1 MRHPS
6 TAEVEEIAADLNIS
20 FTDEELTDYVQIV
33 SDTIGLLERVE
44 EIPKPNHPPTTY
56 EHDRGPGY
64 RPDDEEDPH
73 NAWITKCEIKGD
85 GDGPLSGMTVGLKDN
100 VSLAG
105 IEMTNGS
112 VVMEGYVPD
121 ADATI
126 VSRLLDAG
134 STITGK
140 TNMWSFSAGASDF
153 GPAQNPA
160 APDCTV
166 GGSSSGSAA
175 AVAAGEVD
183 IGIGGDQGGSIRMP
197 ASFAGIVGLKATHG
211 LIPYTGILG
220 ADASLDYTGPMTR
233 TVEEAALATEV
244 LAGRDGL
251 DPRQPHDLELQSY
264 TDALSKD
271 ISDMT
276 IAILKEGFEHDVSDE
291 AVNETVYDAIA
302 ELQALGAEIEEV
314 SVPRHLDS
322 AELSLAVAFYGMGQL
337 LKQNGTGSGYDGWY
351 DTTVTKTMG
360 RSLTAQSN
368 DLPVTVKNALLMTE
382 YLQRN
387 YQGAL
392 YGKAQNIT
400 LELRET
406 YNDILSQADAI
417 VMPTVPMK
425 PPAPDG
431 LLSRKALI
439 EGGPGFDVAKNT
451 AMFNL
456 THHPALTVPC
466 GRADGAPVGLM
477 FVGNRFDEASLFR
490 LGYAYEQQVQ

>member
-20 FTDEELTDYVQIV
+20 FTDEELTDYAQIV

-140 TNMWSFSAGASDF
+140 TNMSSFSLGASDF

-160 APDCTV
+160 APEFSV
-166 GGSSSGSAA
+166 GGSSSGSAT

-183 IGIGGDQGGSIRMP
+183 IGIGGDQGGSIRIP

-220 ADASLDYTGPMTR
+220 ADASLDHTGPMTR

-264 TDALSKD
+264 TDALGKD

-291 AVNETVYDAIA
+291 AVNETVYDAIDKM
-302 ELQALGAEIEEV
+302 QDLGAEIKEV
-314 SVPRHLDS
+314 SVPGHLDS
-322 AELSLAVAFYGMGQL
+322 VAINFSILLYGTGQA
-337 LKQNGTGSGYDGWY
+337 LKQNGTGSGFDGWY
-351 DTTVTKTMG
+351 DTTVTKTLG
-360 RSLTAQSN
+360 RALTTQSN
-368 DLPVTVKNALLMTE
+368 DLPASIKNSLVVTE
-382 YLQRN
+382 YIQRN
-387 YQGAL
+387 YQGSV

-400 LELRET
+400 LELRKE
-406 YNDILSQADAI
+406 YDEILTNSDAI
-417 VMPTVPMK
+417 VMPTSPVGPPPFGELMGRQIMK
-425 PPAPDG
+425 EHGA
-431 LLSRKALI
+431 
-439 EGGPGFDVAKNT
+439 GFDIAKNT
-451 AMFNL
+451 ALFDV

-466 GRADGAPVGLM
+466 GKVDGAPVGLM
-477 FVGNRFDEASLFR
+477 FVGNRFDEATLFK
-490 LGYAYEQQVQ
+490 LGYAYEQSIA